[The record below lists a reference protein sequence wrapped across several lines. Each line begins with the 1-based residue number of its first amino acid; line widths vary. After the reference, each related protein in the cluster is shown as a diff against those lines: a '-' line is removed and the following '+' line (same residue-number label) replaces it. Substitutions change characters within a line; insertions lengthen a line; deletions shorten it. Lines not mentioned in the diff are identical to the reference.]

1 MIGRRLLFAILLL
14 PLAASPAAADAPL
27 WRVEPGSRVGFSAL
41 QVGAPVEGV
50 FETFEAEIRFSP
62 DDLAGSRVA
71 VTIDIASVNSESG
84 ERDEAIRGPGLLD
97 VARFPTGRFEADG
110 FVHKG
115 GSDYEALGRLTL
127 RDVTR
132 EVMLPF
138 TLEFEKGQGG
148 RIKARA
154 KGELQILRLDY
165 GVGQGIWQDV
175 SVVFDE
181 VAISIDILASRPGG

>member
-1 MIGRRLLFAILLL
+1 M
-14 PLAASPAAADAPL
+14 
-27 WRVEPGSRVGFSAL
+27 
-41 QVGAPVEGV
+41 
-50 FETFEAEIRFSP
+50 
-62 DDLAGSRVA
+62 
-71 VTIDIASVNSESG
+71 
-84 ERDEAIRGPGLLD
+84 
-97 VARFPTGRFEADG
+97 
-110 FVHKG
+110 
-115 GSDYEALGRLTL
+115 TL